1 MVLDMPRQQKIE
13 VACDG
18 LRRTYVV
25 WYADD
30 PPARREAIAFFRAA
44 GDLFPTMNIPRKVE
58 EMPVDEANKYLKSH
72 PVQEQWDGLT
82 LVGAIVD
89 GDLSRLQ
96 HVRELRRV
104 RLLNSNVSD
113 QGLKH
118 LLWLD
123 RIECLVLY
131 SDRLTDACLESIR
144 QMSSLRTLDMQGSPN
159 VSCSAF
165 EEAALS
171 LPRIESSYAPDPP

>member
-1 MVLDMPRQQKIE
+1 MPRAQEIA
-13 VACDG
+13 VTRDD

-30 PPARREAIAFFRAA
+30 PPARLEAIAFFRAA
-44 GDLFPTMNIPRKVE
+44 GDLFPAMNFPREVE
-58 EMPVDEANKYLKSH
+58 EMPIDEANRYLKSH

-82 LVGAIVD
+82 LVGHISD
-89 GDLSRLQ
+89 GDLARLQ

-104 RLLNSNVSD
+104 QLFGSNVSNG
-113 QGLKH
+113 GLKH

-123 RIECLVLY
+123 RIESLVLY
-131 SDRLTDACLESIR
+131 SERLTDACLESIR
-144 QMSSLRTLDMQGSPN
+144 QMPSLRTLDMQGCPH

-165 EEAALS
+165 EKAVLS
-171 LPRIESSYAPDPP
+171 LPRIEASYAPDPS